1 MALILKVCRADWLV
15 LCAFRCV
22 LVLQYSAVLR
32 CHPEVEGVFKDM
44 DAFVDEVN
52 FLGQHAPE
60 QFKVQRERGH
70 THTTTTHRNLSRQA
84 EEAMPWS
91 ALFGPLSS

>member
-1 MALILKVCRADWLV
+1 M
-15 LCAFRCV
+15 

-60 QFKVQRERGH
+60 QFKVEREREPH
-70 THTTTTHRNLSRQA
+70 THTTTHRNRSRQA
-84 EEAMPWS
+84 EEVLPWS
-91 ALFGPLSS
+91 ASQATWCIVAAHGAGLLG